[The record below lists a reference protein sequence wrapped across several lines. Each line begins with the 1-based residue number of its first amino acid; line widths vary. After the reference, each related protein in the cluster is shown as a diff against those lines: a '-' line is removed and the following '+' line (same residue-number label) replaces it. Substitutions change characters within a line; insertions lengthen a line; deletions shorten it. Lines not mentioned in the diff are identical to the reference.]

1 MKFTDVRGKEER
13 PIKPAKR
20 KKEYLST
27 DFEKFKVSGLL
38 VNGTRFQPIL
48 TTNYF
53 YANSINVYRGSLRGY
68 HKEEKRWII
77 IKEMFNY

>member
-1 MKFTDVRGKEER
+1 MKFTDISVKEER
-13 PIKPAKR
+13 QTKQAKR

-27 DFEKFKVSGLL
+27 DFEKFKVSGVLT
-38 VNGTRFQPIL
+38 NGTRFQPIL

-68 HKEEKRWII
+68 HKEEKRWIT